1 MLSAESSHHDKGTC
15 VTIARVVLDI
25 PAKELSSAFDYDVP
39 ELLEHDAAVGC
50 AVLVEFG
57 SRRAVGHVVEL
68 TSCSDV
74 PGRKPLIAI
83 LAPPR
88 FDEIGAALAAW
99 IADEYVAP
107 LSDAT
112 RLLLPPG
119 SIPEVVKGDNGWS
132 LRQPAV
138 AAAEERV
145 VELIAGHSFVPG
157 PTAHRQRALLDA
169 LAAGPVTMAELTA
182 ALGTVSSVVDRL
194 EKAGAVRVSL
204 RRRFRDPDV
213 RERPAPRHDTLS
225 AGQSRALHAISTAAA
240 GECVLLHGVT
250 GSGKTEVYLRA
261 IEDELAAGRTAIVLV
276 PEISLT
282 PQTVGRFRSR
292 FGGRIAVLHS
302 RLSAGE
308 RFDQWD
314 RIATGE
320 ARVVI
325 GARSALFAPAHD
337 LGLIV
342 IDEEHETSY
351 KQSSAPRYHAR
362 DVARRLVRARGAKLV
377 LGSATPSMETLHSC
391 RAGETTLVLMEERVG
406 GGALPVVEVADM
418 GQEFLDGNRSIFSRR
433 LAAELRAVAEK
444 HEKAVLLLNRRGFAS
459 FLLCRECGHV
469 PGCERCSTSLTFH
482 ESGAQLVCH
491 HCGARS
497 SAPPAC
503 PACGSV
509 YLRRFGA
516 GTQRVA
522 AEVTA
527 LVPGLPVVRMDAD
540 TTSAKG
546 GHEQRLAEFE
556 VLESAVLVGTQM
568 VAKGLDYPEV
578 TLVGVVSAD
587 TTLHLPDVRS
597 GERTFQL
604 LEQVAGRAGR
614 GVRPGRVIIQTY
626 WPEHPAVRAVA
637 HHDPQLFYASEDTDR
652 AALMFPPYGRMAN
665 VIATSKSLVD
675 VKRHCSGIAE
685 ALRGAV
691 PAGWEVLGPVPAPLS
706 RVKDRHRWHC
716 VVKAPPDA
724 PVPDVVRSALEG
736 IGRSRGVSVA
746 VDIDPLDLA

>member
-1 MLSAESSHHDKGTC
+1 MTVAS
-15 VTIARVVLDI
+15 VVLDI

-39 ELLEHDAAVGC
+39 EALERDTAIGC

-57 SRRAVGHVVEL
+57 HRRAVGHVVAL
-68 TSCSDV
+68 SMTSDV
-74 PGRKPLIAI
+74 KDRKPL
-83 LAPPR
+83 LAVLTAPR
-88 FDEIGAALAAW
+88 FDETAATLAGW
-99 IADEYVAP
+99 IANEYVAP
-107 LSDAT
+107 LSDAI

-119 SIPEVVKGDNGWS
+119 SVPEIVREDSGWS
-132 LRQPAV
+132 LKQPAV
-138 AAAEERV
+138 SAAEERV
-145 VELIAGHSFVPG
+145 VELVPGHSFVPG

-169 LAAGPVTMAELTA
+169 LAAGPVTVGELTA
-182 ALGTVSSVVDRL
+182 ALGAVSPVVKRL
-194 EKAGAVRVSL
+194 KDAGAVRVSI
-204 RRRFRDPDV
+204 RRRFRDPAV
-213 RERPAPRHDTLS
+213 RERPALRHEVLS
-225 AGQSRALHAISTAAA
+225 IGQTAALDAITAAGA
-240 GECVLLHGVT
+240 GECILLHGVT

-261 IEDELAAGRTAIVLV
+261 IEEEIAAGRSAIVLV

-292 FGGRIAVLHS
+292 FSERIAVLHS

-308 RFDQWD
+308 RLDQWD
-314 RIATGE
+314 RVANGE
-320 ARVVI
+320 ALVAI
-325 GARSALFAPAHD
+325 GARSALFAPVHN
-337 LGLIV
+337 LGLVV
-342 IDEEHETSY
+342 IDEEHESSY
-351 KQSSAPRYHAR
+351 KQSSAPRYLAR

-391 RAGETTLVLMEERVG
+391 RAGDTARVVMDERVG
-406 GGALPVVEVADM
+406 GGMLPVVEIADM
-418 GQEFLDGNRSIFSRR
+418 GQEFLNGNRSIFSRR
-433 LAAELRAVAEK
+433 LAEELRAVAEK
-444 HEKAVLLLNRRGFAS
+444 KEKAVLLLNRRGFAS

-482 ESGAQLVCH
+482 ESGSLLACH

-497 SAPPAC
+497 TAPPAC
-503 PACGSV
+503 PKCGSP

-522 AEVTA
+522 AEVTS

-546 GHEQRLAEFE
+546 GHEHRLAEFE
-556 VLESAVLVGTQM
+556 LLDSAVLVGTQM

-614 GVRPGRVIIQTY
+614 GERLGRVIIQTY
-626 WPEHPAVRAVA
+626 WPEHPAITAVA
-637 HHDPQLFYASEDTDR
+637 QHDPALFYSSEDADR

-665 VIATSKSLVD
+665 IIVTSHSLVD
-675 VKRHCSGIAE
+675 AKARCTEVAD
-685 ALRGAV
+685 ALHAV
-691 PAGWEVLGPVPAPLS
+691 TPQGWEVLGPVPAPLS
-706 RVKDRHRWHC
+706 RVKDRYRWH
-716 VVKAPPDA
+716 VIVKAPPDT
-724 PVPDVVRSALEG
+724 PVPDLVRRGLEN
-736 IGRSRGVSVA
+736 IKRSRGVTVA

>member
-1 MLSAESSHHDKGTC
+1 MA
-15 VTIARVVLDI
+15 VARVVLDI
-25 PAKELSSAFDYDVP
+25 PSKELSSAFDYDVP
-39 ELLEHDAAVGC
+39 ASLRENATVGS

-57 SRRAVGHVVEL
+57 SRRAVGHVVAFADSSE
-68 TSCSDV
+68 V
-74 PGRKPLIAI
+74 ANRKPLIAV

-88 FDEIGAALAAW
+88 FDEVAADLAHW
-99 IADEYVAP
+99 IAEEYVAP
-107 LSDAT
+107 LSDAI

-119 SIPEVVKGDNGWS
+119 SVPAVVKSDSGWVLKPPPVS
-132 LRQPAV
+132 
-138 AAAEERV
+138 AAEERV
-145 VELIAGHSFVPG
+145 VETVEDHHFVPG
-157 PTAHRQRALLDA
+157 TNAHRQRAVLDA
-169 LAAGPVTMAELTA
+169 LTAGPVTMGELTA
-182 ALGTVSSVVDRL
+182 ALGGVAPTVKRL
-194 EKAGAVRVSL
+194 EDAGAVRTSL

-213 RERPAPRHDTLS
+213 RERSAPRHETLS
-225 AGQSRALHAISTAAA
+225 AGQRDALEAISSAGP

-261 IEDELAAGRTAIVLV
+261 IDKELARGRSAIVLV

-292 FGGRIAVLHS
+292 FGEQIGVLHS

-314 RIATGE
+314 RLASGQ
-320 ARVVI
+320 ARVAI
-325 GARSALFAPAHD
+325 GARSALFAPVHD
-337 LGLIV
+337 LGLVV

-362 DVARRLVRARGAKLV
+362 DAARRLVAARGAKLV

-391 RAGETTLVLMEERVG
+391 RTGETACVVMDERVG
-406 GGALPVVEVADM
+406 GGALPGVEIVDM
-418 GQEFLDGNRSIFSRR
+418 GQEFINGNRSIFSDR
-433 LAAELRAVAEK
+433 LARELRGVEQRK
-444 HEKAVLLLNRRGFAS
+444 EKAVLLLNRRGFAS

-482 ESGAQLVCH
+482 ESGSVLACH

-497 SAPPAC
+497 IAPPAC
-503 PACGSV
+503 PECDSP

-522 AEVTA
+522 AEVSA

-540 TTSAKG
+540 TTAAKG
-546 GHEQRLAEFE
+546 GHEHRLAEFE
-556 VLESAVLVGTQM
+556 LLESAVLVGTQM

-614 GVRPGRVIIQTY
+614 GDRPGRVIIQTY
-626 WPEHPAVRAVA
+626 WPDHPAITAVA
-637 HHDPQLFYASEDTDR
+637 RHDPSLFYTSEDADR
-652 AALMFPPYGRMAN
+652 TALMFPPYGRMAN
-665 VIATSKSLVD
+665 IIVTSQSLVD
-675 VKRHCSGIAE
+675 VKACSAQVAHAIE
-685 ALRGAV
+685 EAV
-691 PAGWEVLGPVPAPLS
+691 PEGWEVLGPVPAPLS
-706 RVKDRHRWHC
+706 RVKDRHRWH
-716 VVKAPPDA
+716 VLVKAPPGA
-724 PVPDVVRSALEG
+724 SIPVIVKRALKDVKK
-736 IGRSRGVSVA
+736 SRGVTLA